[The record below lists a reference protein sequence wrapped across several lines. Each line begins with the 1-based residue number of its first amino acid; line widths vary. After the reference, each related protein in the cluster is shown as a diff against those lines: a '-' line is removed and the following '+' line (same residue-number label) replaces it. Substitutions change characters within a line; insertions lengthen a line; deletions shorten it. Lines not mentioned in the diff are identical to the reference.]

1 MDGNKKKHF
10 FECRKLFLYKSL
22 ISLLHLLIIAHT
34 FIYWEIT
41 KKNST
46 LWNLS
51 KNFDEDELY
60 KVMLRVCVVGEAQDI
75 QILNII
81 KVDGMTMGN
90 KNE

>member
-1 MDGNKKKHF
+1 M
-10 FECRKLFLYKSL
+10 YKSL

-41 KKNST
+41 KKKNST